1 LNPKRTAIIIVAVLA
16 ILAWFSAAMTPPSSP
31 IAPRRIA
38 PAPVDAS
45 GAALA
50 SEIERL
56 RERLRPQPAP
66 RVRVRNPFSFDSSS
80 RQTPVAAAAPLAE
93 DGDGQTPGGEAAP
106 WSLSLSGIAEDPGPD
121 GPVRTAIIAG
131 PSQLFL
137 VKEGGTITERGV
149 TFVVE
154 RIATDM
160 IELRDPRDGTLR
172 QLSFR

>member
-1 LNPKRTAIIIVAVLA
+1 MSPKRTAIIIVAVLA
-16 ILAWFSAAMTPPSSP
+16 ILAWFSAAMTPPPSP

-45 GAALA
+45 GAALT

-56 RERLRPQPAP
+56 RERLTPQPAP

-80 RQTPVAAAAPLAE
+80 RPAPPAIAAPPAE
-93 DGDGQTPGGEAAP
+93 YGVGQAPGAGAAP
-106 WSLSLSGIAEDPGPD
+106 WSLTLSGIAEDPGPD
-121 GPVRTAIIAG
+121 GPVRTAIISG

-137 VKEGGTITERGV
+137 AKEGETITERGV
-149 TFVVE
+149 TYVVE
-154 RIATDM
+154 RISRDM